1 MKVPIFIEVSG
12 VWDINPA
19 SFLNQCTLSLV
30 KLNLVDFELNVNKT
44 DALGLEES

>member
-30 KLNLVDFELNVNKT
+30 KLNLVDFESNVNKI
-44 DALGLEES
+44 GGFGN